1 MTDADGVLAA
11 IRDICRAELDDPA
24 LAVGETTRFADLR
37 GWDSVAVAG
46 VVMAAEERFGLRLS
60 SEEIEQAVRVD
71 DLARLVRA
79 RRTR

>member
-1 MTDADGVLAA
+1 VTDADGVLAA
-11 IRDICRAELDDPA
+11 IGDICRAELDDPA